1 MLDNHL
7 KSHSVLFFQ
16 PLSLFDIYSGFPCY
30 KFDCLWLIGD
40 HAALDKKE
48 TFQLNNSENT
58 QRATTEKCLKESCV
72 FVNAGLGFFHPL
84 NI

>member
-7 KSHSVLFFQ
+7 NSHSVLFFQ
-16 PLSLFDIYSGFPCY
+16 PLSLFDIYSGFPFY
-30 KFDCLWLIGD
+30 KFDCHCLIGD
-40 HAALDKKE
+40 HVALHKKE
-48 TFQLNNSENT
+48 TFQLNDSQNT
-58 QRATTEKCLKESCV
+58 QRATTEKCLKESCI